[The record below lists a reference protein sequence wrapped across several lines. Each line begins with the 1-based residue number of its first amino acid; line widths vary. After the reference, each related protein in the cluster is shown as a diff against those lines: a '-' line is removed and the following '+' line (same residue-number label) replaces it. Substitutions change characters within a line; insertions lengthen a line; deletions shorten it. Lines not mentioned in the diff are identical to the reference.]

1 MKWPSRTI
9 QSASSPCSAS
19 GRGTSRLPQRE
30 EYSSTHKHMRTLASA
45 IPGFI
50 SFRRY
55 TSEDGETLAVTEFA
69 SAEALAAWR
78 DHPDHGTAQQRG
90 RHEFYSEYEI
100 IKCTVIH
107 RYGYKH

>member
-1 MKWPSRTI
+1 MAEPHDSKRVNSLFRFRTRDLTP
-9 QSASSPCSAS
+9 A
-19 GRGTSRLPQRE
+19 QRE
-30 EYSSTHKHMRTLASA
+30 EYSSTLEHMRSLASA
-45 IPGFI
+45 MPGFI

-55 TSEDGETLAVTEFA
+55 TSDDGEMLAVTEFA

-78 DHPDHGTAQQRG
+78 DHPDHSKAQQRG
-90 RHEFYSEYEI
+90 RNQFYSEYEI